1 MSDEHPTRIR
11 IDGEQPPIP
20 VGTASVVPDPPQEDD
35 GSPGSCALFGT
46 AYHSIYFREPGGVLF
61 KAASDRYDFSTRK

>member
-1 MSDEHPTRIR
+1 MRGIGRPTCRLDFR
-11 IDGEQPPIP
+11 
-20 VGTASVVPDPPQEDD
+20 VVPDPPQEDD